1 MNAKLNEIKSNM
13 LVGTGAIALLVSAFV
28 LDPTQP
34 KQQVVTAPFVIDEI
48 SESNAVVHTAN
59 HEFTLEIKFDARY
72 FKDGNGY
79 ESGRDAELNQIKE
92 ITVFN
97 EDGQT
102 ENYYLD
108 QSDVSILANQLES
121 ELRDRL

>member
-1 MNAKLNEIKSNM
+1 MEI
-13 LVGTGAIALLVSAFV
+13 
-28 LDPTQP
+28 
-34 KQQVVTAPFVIDEI
+34 E
-48 SESNAVVHTAN
+48 
-59 HEFTLEIKFDARY
+59 FDARY
-72 FKDGNGY
+72 FKDGNGFI
-79 ESGRDAELNQIKE
+79 SGRDAELNQIKE

-97 EDGQT
+97 ENGQT